1 MASKISDRLGALGT
15 RVRDMSP
22 GYMCSSK
29 MLYIQGGIALTIA
42 GILMSYIYGRRVHEI
57 TQPTAGDVPPSIR
70 NDTIIMLV
78 VALLI
83 LWAGIAFIWKGA
95 CA

>member
-1 MASKISDRLGALGT
+1 MTSKISDRLGALGA

-22 GYMCSSK
+22 GHMCSSR

-57 TQPTAGDVPPSIR
+57 TQAPDNGVPPSIK

-83 LWAGIAFIWKGA
+83 LWAGIVLIWKGA
-95 CA
+95 CK